1 LENASCVFLLLF
13 GNDID
18 ATTLAASR
26 RKTTKKP
33 SSSSSESLFLSLLPS
48 FTAQSF
54 AGSLVVGTTTT
65 TFRSRGYR
73 ALTFWADNE
82 KEKARFFVKKSIQS
96 RFHSSMHSLLG
107 GGGGYLCFLL
117 LFFSRAVIFCTHKK
131 SAREALDTPPR
142 EAGIPSLAR
151 ETHRLIVFARGFFG
165 EEDKETEKRK
175 F

>member
-1 LENASCVFLLLF
+1 L
-13 GNDID
+13 
-18 ATTLAASR
+18 
-26 RKTTKKP
+26 
-33 SSSSSESLFLSLLPS
+33 

>member
-1 LENASCVFLLLF
+1 M
-13 GNDID
+13 
-18 ATTLAASR
+18 
-26 RKTTKKP
+26 
-33 SSSSSESLFLSLLPS
+33 
-48 FTAQSF
+48 
-54 AGSLVVGTTTT
+54 GTTTT

-117 LFFSRAVIFCTHKK
+117 LFFFDASQRSVWCIKFILHI